1 MALVLGDSLRTSPKC
16 HREFARLS
24 GDILFSLG
32 ASDVSLDVDL
42 SRSGRVKSKGKDKV
56 TRSFAVGNV
65 RRVNAGCSHLQA
77 LP

>member
-1 MALVLGDSLRTSPKC
+1 MVLVLGDSLRTSPKC
-16 HREFARLS
+16 HQELVPLS

-32 ASDVSLDVDL
+32 VSDVSLDVDL

-65 RRVNAGCSHLQA
+65 QRVNTGCSHLQA